1 MSQQQATSKA
11 DAPLQVDASRRRSP
25 VHQGCHILSQ
35 LLFYGLS
42 LYFFGYLSIYY
53 FTGAGGATLLAV
65 TMVPIAVAIAFINDL
80 RHDNLYPL
88 LPPLIATL
96 IGIVYAGALVYA
108 SYYLVTEFE
117 QIRVYRV
124 GFWNDADKVAGGI
137 VVALTLEYTRRRY
150 LALAI
155 VIALLILYTAYGQFV
170 PGMFNH
176 PGMSWNRILTA
187 TSLEISTGV
196 FERLP
201 QLGLTLIGSFMLVLA
216 ALRAFGCI
224 ESILAGSSRLAT
236 RAPRLLPQAAVIGSF
251 SVAAV
256 SGSGAANAAT
266 TGSATIPV
274 LIRAGFPRVKAA
286 AVETA
291 SSLGGQLMPPL
302 MGIGAFLMAEYMRV
316 SYFDVVARGFAPAI
330 LYFIGVSVAVY
341 LLAGRYMQRE
351 VAPRKEPIN
360 WVDIVNLSA
369 YALAVIGLIWF
380 MGVERRAAMSSAQLV
395 FMGLFLA
402 LASLFL
408 VRFFW
413 ALRRQFGR
421 LFTLERLRTLFRPFI
436 RLIETFSTN
445 TAELT
450 VLLATLG
457 ILTATFT
464 ITGVPTKVGIL
475 LMETAGAHLSLMV
488 LVAFAFGY
496 LVGMG
501 LPVAPTYIIVAV
513 VVTPFM
519 IRAGVD
525 PWVAHFFAFLVAAF
539 GELSPPTS
547 LVAAVTSRIAEAPF
561 VQTMIS
567 ALGLCVP
574 LLILIVGVFTRPG
587 LVMEPG
593 MAQLPALGL
602 LLIGTLGVIF
612 TFQGRFEG
620 SRARDLGFRLG
631 LGLLSLVVVLYP
643 DERVGWAVAVPV
655 LALAGWGLWRTGRV
669 LRARPLAPSAGAAG

>member
-1 MSQQQATSKA
+1 MTEREN
-11 DAPLQVDASRRRSP
+11 ASGGRTTPDLEPRRSRSRL
-25 VHQGCHILSQ
+25 HLACHIVAQ
-35 LLFYGLS
+35 CLFYALA
-42 LYFFGYLSIYY
+42 LYFFSHLSIYY

-65 TMVPIAVAIAFINDL
+65 TLVPIAVAIAFANDL
-80 RHDNLYPL
+80 RHDDLYPL
-88 LPPLIATL
+88 LGPLPATL
-96 IGIVYAGALVYA
+96 IGIAYAAALIYA
-108 SYYLVTEFE
+108 AYYLVTEFE
-117 QIRVYRV
+117 NIRIYRV
-124 GFWNDADKVAGGI
+124 GFWNDADKAAGAI

-150 LALAI
+150 LALAL
-155 VIALLILYTAYGQFV
+155 VILLLILYTAYGHLV
-170 PGMFNH
+170 PGMFQH

-216 ALRAFGCI
+216 VLRAFGCI
-224 ESILAGSSRLAT
+224 DSILAGSSRLAA
-236 RAPRLLPQAAVIGSF
+236 RSPRLLPQAAVIGSF

-286 AVETA
+286 AIETA

-302 MGIGAFLMAEYMRV
+302 MGIAAFLMAEYLRV

-330 LYFIGVSVAVY
+330 LYFLGVSVAVY
-341 LLAGRYMQRE
+341 LLAGRYMQRA
-351 VAPRKEPIN
+351 VTPRREPIDY
-360 WVDIVNLSA
+360 VDIINLSA
-369 YALAVIGLIWF
+369 YALAVIGLIWL

-395 FMGLFLA
+395 FIALFSVLSALFL
-402 LASLFL
+402 LRFL
-408 VRFFW
+408 W
-413 ALRRQFGR
+413 ALYHQSGPR
-421 LFTLERLRTLFRPFI
+421 LTPARLQEAGRPFV
-436 RLIETFSTN
+436 RLIETFTTN

-475 LMETAGAHLSLMV
+475 LMEMAGAHLALMV

-513 VVTPFM
+513 VITPFM

-525 PWVAHFFAFLVAAF
+525 PWVAHFFAFLVAVF

-547 LVAAVTSRIAEAPF
+547 VVAAVTSRIAEAPF
-561 VQTMIS
+561 VRTMIS
-567 ALGLCVP
+567 ALGMCVP
-574 LLILIVGVFTRPG
+574 LLILMVGVYTRPA
-587 LVMEPG
+587 LVVEPG
-593 MAQLPALGL
+593 WPQLPAFALLLVGTLGTILALQGRYAQGWLRDWGTRLALGL
-602 LLIGTLGVIF
+602 L
-612 TFQGRFEG
+612 
-620 SRARDLGFRLG
+620 SA
-631 LGLLSLVVVLYP
+631 VVVLHP
-643 DERVGWAVAVPV
+643 DERLAWVVTAPV
-655 LALAGWGLWRTGRV
+655 LAMVFWGLLRAHRA
-669 LRARPLAPSAGAAG
+669 LRARPLEAADSAPA

>member
-669 LRARPLAPSAGAAG
+669 LQARPLAPSAGAAG

>member
-1 MSQQQATSKA
+1 M
-11 DAPLQVDASRRRSP
+11 
-25 VHQGCHILSQ
+25 
-35 LLFYGLS
+35 
-42 LYFFGYLSIYY
+42 
-53 FTGAGGATLLAV
+53 
-65 TMVPIAVAIAFINDL
+65 
-80 RHDNLYPL
+80 
-88 LPPLIATL
+88 
-96 IGIVYAGALVYA
+96 
-108 SYYLVTEFE
+108 
-117 QIRVYRV
+117 

>member
-236 RAPRLLPQAAVIGSF
+236 RVPRLLPQAAVIGSF

-669 LRARPLAPSAGAAG
+669 LQARPLAPSAGAAG